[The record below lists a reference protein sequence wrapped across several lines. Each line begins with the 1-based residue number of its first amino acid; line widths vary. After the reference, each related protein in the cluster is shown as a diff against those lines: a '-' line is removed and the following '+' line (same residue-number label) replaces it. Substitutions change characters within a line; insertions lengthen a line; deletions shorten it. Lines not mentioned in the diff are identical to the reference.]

1 MSDRPA
7 STSPELAATP
17 ALDAHSASAP
27 SGAEPAKAVAA
38 LPVVPTSTKN
48 LTILL
53 VEDDRMTRLM
63 MARPLETSGYRVLQ
77 SSRLSEARDVVATE
91 AVDAIVVDGLLPDGT
106 GMDFIS
112 ELRGRGILKPVLFL
126 SSFFRDMTS
135 FNQLRRDLKV
145 AAVLYKPLTAAE
157 LLQQVEELFDVPA
170 AA

>member
-1 MSDRPA
+1 MSDHEPP
-7 STSPELAATP
+7 STPRVLA
-17 ALDAHSASAP
+17 
-27 SGAEPAKAVAA
+27 EAA
-38 LPVVPTSTKN
+38 AKN

-63 MARPLETSGYRVLQ
+63 MARPLEMSGYRVLQ
-77 SSRLSEARDVVATE
+77 SSCLSQAREAVASE
-91 AVDAIVVDGLLPDGT
+91 EVDAIVVDGLLPDGT

-135 FNQLRRDLKV
+135 FNQLRKDLKV

-157 LLQQVEELFDVPA
+157 LVQQVEELFAAPA